1 MISHNKFSVY
11 RVFKYWE
18 GVRKFFL
25 TESAIDFSDTNEGE
39 GIIQRT
45 DRNDINKDY

>member
-25 TESAIDFSDTNEGE
+25 TESAIDFSDTDEGE
-39 GIIQRT
+39 CINQRT
-45 DRNDINKDY
+45 DRSDINKDY